1 MVPPGDKQGWLIK
14 ATWLQSVPKLKPA
27 LGPDTFV
34 RNWFFQDPPQPATPG
49 SLPSAVGKQRL
60 TGKRCKALE
69 RSPRKPAGT
78 RALCAEPKGCG
89 SAELRVRGPRSP
101 PKREPWRL
109 SHSVIS
115 NHSLYPR
122 SPKNP
127 FKAGSKPVWGFS
139 SLTPEYTPPPQP
151 LA

>member
-1 MVPPGDKQGWLIK
+1 MVPPRDKQGWLIK

-69 RSPRKPAGT
+69 RSPRKPAET

-89 SAELRVRGPRSP
+89 SAELRVRGPRP
-101 PKREPWRL
+101 PTEARTVASIPQRHFQPL
-109 SHSVIS
+109 SLPPIPQE
-115 NHSLYPR
+115 SLQ
-122 SPKNP
+122 S
-127 FKAGSKPVWGFS
+127 GSKPVWGFS
-139 SLTPEYTPPPQP
+139 SLTPEYTPPPNP
-151 LA
+151 